1 MDSLDNIV
9 QIELKKIHD
18 VSEETIRG
26 MAEQNSANIA
36 SIIGVDMSDD
46 GDIFSDSDTPQEAT
60 LTGEIK
66 TLLNEYQKL
75 TQQLVA
81 DAEKNLNDIFAP

>member
-1 MDSLDNIV
+1 MDSFENIV

-36 SIIGVDMSDD
+36 SIIGVGKDD
-46 GDIFSDSDTPQEAT
+46 EVDIFSDSDTPQEAT

-81 DAEKNLNDIFAP
+81 DTEKNINDIFEP